1 MSVHFTSSSPDAL
14 LREFNRRIVQE
25 EAWGKAEGWVLQEG
39 QASYQHSED
48 VSDTGARLVPS
59 VDSGA
64 GTLTF
69 ELQADGGKPIPPNV
83 VKLYYTRLVETFLR
97 WMDVRFDEVRL
108 N

>member
-1 MSVHFTSSSPDAL
+1 MSVHFMTSSPDAL
-14 LREFNRRIVQE
+14 LREFNRRVVQE
-25 EAWGKAEGWVLQEG
+25 EAWGKAEGWVLEG
-39 QASYQHSED
+39 DTSYQHSED
-48 VSDTGARLVPS
+48 VSDIGARLVPS
-59 VDSGA
+59 VDA

-69 ELQADGGKPIPPNV
+69 ELQADGGKGIPPDV

>member
-1 MSVHFTSSSPDAL
+1 MSVHFTTSSPEAL

-25 EAWGKAEGWVLQEG
+25 EAWGKADGWVLQEG
-39 QASYQHSED
+39 QASYLHSED
-48 VSDTGARLVPS
+48 VSDIGARLVPS
-59 VDSGA
+59 VDA

-69 ELQADGGKPIPPNV
+69 DLQADGGKHIPPDV

-108 N
+108 T

>member
-1 MSVHFTSSSPDAL
+1 MSVHFTTSSPDAL

-48 VSDTGARLVPS
+48 VSEIGARLVPS
-59 VDSGA
+59 VAA

-69 ELQADGGKPIPPNV
+69 DLQADGGKGIPPDV
-83 VKLYYTRLVETFLR
+83 VELYYTRLVETFLR

>member
-1 MSVHFTSSSPDAL
+1 MTSSPDAL

-25 EAWGKAEGWVLQEG
+25 EAWGKAEGWMLKG
-39 QASYQHSED
+39 DTSYQHSED
-48 VSDTGARLVPS
+48 VSDIGAMLVPS
-59 VDSGA
+59 VDA

-69 ELQADGGKPIPPNV
+69 ELHADGGKGIPPDV

>member
-1 MSVHFTSSSPDAL
+1 M
-14 LREFNRRIVQE
+14 
-25 EAWGKAEGWVLQEG
+25 GKAEGWMLKG
-39 QASYQHSED
+39 DTSYQHSED
-48 VSDTGARLVPS
+48 VSDIGAMLVPS
-59 VDSGA
+59 VDA

-69 ELQADGGKPIPPNV
+69 ELHADGGKGIPPDV

>member
-1 MSVHFTSSSPDAL
+1 MSVHFMTSSPDAL

-25 EAWGKAEGWVLQEG
+25 EAWGKAEGWMLKG
-39 QASYQHSED
+39 DTSYQHSED
-48 VSDTGARLVPS
+48 VSDIGAMLVPS
-59 VDSGA
+59 VDA

-69 ELQADGGKPIPPNV
+69 ELHADGGKGIPPDV

>member
-1 MSVHFTSSSPDAL
+1 MTSSPDAL

-25 EAWGKAEGWVLQEG
+25 EAWGKAEGWMLKG
-39 QASYQHSED
+39 DTSYQHSED
-48 VSDTGARLVPS
+48 VSDIGAMLVPS
-59 VDSGA
+59 VDA

-69 ELQADGGKPIPPNV
+69 EHHDDGGKVIPPDV